1 MSGGKSADELK
12 QLGNEAFSRKDFD
25 EAISFYSEA
34 IKINPKNH
42 VLFSN
47 RSACYA
53 GKKEWTAAAEDA
65 KVCIKIDPTFIKGY
79 YRLANAQIELEEL
92 DAAHSTIKQG
102 LNVDQNNVQL
112 LRQLQAVKTNKKKLQ
127 IRKKQEQKSSQMNL
141 PTGGTGDAAV
151 NKELQE
157 LHGQYVQ
164 TMREQKTVEANI
176 NMAQREYQA
185 HELTKSEID
194 KLPLTDDTSMYR
206 SVGKMFMLSS
216 REEVDEHLE
225 QCMKEEK
232 KKESELTQKLEYLT
246 RCLKSQQQNIK
257 ELVPAARQ

>member
-1 MSGGKSADELK
+1 MAKSADELK
-12 QLGNEAFSRKDFD
+12 QLGNDAFSKKDFD

-34 IKINPKNH
+34 IKISPTNH

-53 GKKEWTAAAEDA
+53 GKKEWTAASEDA
-65 KVCIKIDPTFIKGY
+65 KSCIKLDPTFIKGY
-79 YRLANAQIELEEL
+79 YRLANALIEIEEL

-112 LRQLQAVKTNKKKLQ
+112 LRQLQTVKTQKKKLQ
-127 IRKKQEQKSSQMNL
+127 IRKKQEQKSASAINL
-141 PTGGTGDAAV
+141 PTGGSGDAAV

-157 LHGQYVQ
+157 LHQQYVE
-164 TMREQKTVEANI
+164 TLREQKTVEANI

-194 KLPLTDDTSMYR
+194 QLPETNTTMYR
-206 SVGKMFMLSS
+206 SVGKMFMLST
-216 REEVDEHLE
+216 RDEINEHLE
-225 QCMKEEK
+225 QSMKDEK
-232 KKESELTQKLEYLT
+232 KKENDLTQKQEYMT
-246 RCLKSQQQNIK
+246 RRLKSQQQNIQ
-257 ELVPAARQ
+257 ELVPTRQ